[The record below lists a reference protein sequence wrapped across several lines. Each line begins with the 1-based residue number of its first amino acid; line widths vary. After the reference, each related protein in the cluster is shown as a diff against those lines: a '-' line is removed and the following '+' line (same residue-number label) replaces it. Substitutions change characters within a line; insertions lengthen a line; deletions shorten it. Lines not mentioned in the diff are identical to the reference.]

1 MIRHGNVYMTVTDF
15 ERKLPIYL
23 TCVGKWRNQY
33 LIDREEGWPDFQ
45 WIQCTG
51 GQGELKIGEMKFTVG
66 SGQGMLLYPDEPHK
80 YYAISE
86 PWEVYWISF
95 NGQHAREI
103 LKSLHFFSSRVLT
116 LANPDLLLKKLHDL
130 HSVAE
135 SSDPMA
141 GLECSSITY
150 GLILDLYRY
159 GSCTDVRSK
168 QQYFDQLAP
177 ALHLIEDRFHQAL
190 TLGDLAARLSV
201 SPQHTC
207 LLFQLALGI
216 RPFEFI
222 TKVRLRKAKELLIRE
237 PSLAIAEVSRKVG
250 YENPSYFIKM
260 FKRNEGITPKQFRK
274 NSLGDSV
281 AT

>member
-1 MIRHGNVYMTVTDF
+1 
-15 ERKLPIYL
+15 
-23 TCVGKWRNQY
+23 
-33 LIDREEGWPDFQ
+33 
-45 WIQCTG
+45 
-51 GQGELKIGEMKFTVG
+51 
-66 SGQGMLLYPDEPHK
+66 
-80 YYAISE
+80 
-86 PWEVYWISF
+86 
-95 NGQHAREI
+95 

-135 SSDPMA
+135 SSDPLA

-216 RPFEFI
+216 RPFEYI

-237 PSLAIAEVSRKVG
+237 PALSIAEVSRKVG
-250 YENPSYFIKM
+250 YDNPSYFIKM

-274 NSLGDSV
+274 NALGDSI